1 MSSEV
6 QHREADAHV
15 EELRDSWSKVRAA
28 GAGGGGRELYSRT
41 GHTLAASSREAQPA
55 LSSPPWFSPFLRS
68 VG

>member
-6 QHREADAHV
+6 QHREADAYM

-28 GAGGGGRELYSRT
+28 GVGSGGCELYSRT
-41 GHTLAASSREAQPA
+41 GHTLAASSQEAQPA
-55 LSSPPWFSPFLRS
+55 LSSPPGFSPFLHS

>member
-1 MSSEV
+1 M
-6 QHREADAHV
+6 
-15 EELRDSWSKVRAA
+15 EELRDSWSTVRAA

-55 LSSPPWFSPFLRS
+55 LSSPPGFSPFLRS